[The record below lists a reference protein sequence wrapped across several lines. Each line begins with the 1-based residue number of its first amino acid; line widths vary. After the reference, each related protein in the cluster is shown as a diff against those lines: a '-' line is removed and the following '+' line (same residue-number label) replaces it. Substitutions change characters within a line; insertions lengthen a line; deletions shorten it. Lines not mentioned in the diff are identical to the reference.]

1 MKDTRTR
8 KVLLIMTTSGIKQIL
23 NGILQFVIRTVF
35 IHMLGAEYLGLNG
48 LFSNVL
54 SLLSLTELGVSS
66 AIAFYLY
73 QPLFENDIQRIKMLM
88 QFYKKCYRV
97 IGISMLGIGICIM
110 PFLPLLV
117 NFEQNVPVNLY
128 LVYFLFLLNTACSY
142 LVFAYKQIL
151 PMANQEQY
159 QTDRVNI
166 TFICLNCL
174 VDVGILVIFKNYILY
189 LVINLVM
196 VLINNIAV
204 SFMVDKNFP
213 YIKEKNVKKIDSKE
227 KKLFFNNI
235 KSAAIF
241 RIGSALY
248 NSTDNIIISIL
259 LGTVVVGYYSN
270 YLFVL
275 QILTSMI
282 GLLVKSFTAS
292 IGNLMVEKTK
302 GTLYNYFLQIDF
314 VVYCVVAICV
324 TCSFQLFNSFISLWV
339 GSA

>member
-142 LVFAYKQIL
+142 L
-151 PMANQEQY
+151 
-159 QTDRVNI
+159 
-166 TFICLNCL
+166 
-174 VDVGILVIFKNYILY
+174 
-189 LVINLVM
+189 
-196 VLINNIAV
+196 
-204 SFMVDKNFP
+204 
-213 YIKEKNVKKIDSKE
+213 
-227 KKLFFNNI
+227 
-235 KSAAIF
+235 
-241 RIGSALY
+241 
-248 NSTDNIIISIL
+248 
-259 LGTVVVGYYSN
+259 
-270 YLFVL
+270 
-275 QILTSMI
+275 
-282 GLLVKSFTAS
+282 
-292 IGNLMVEKTK
+292 GNR
-302 GTLYNYFLQIDF
+302 
-314 VVYCVVAICV
+314 
-324 TCSFQLFNSFISLWV
+324 
-339 GSA
+339 